1 MAIVST
7 PALSRAT
14 LVPPVE
20 MISQPSFLSSW
31 ANSTMPALSETE
43 ISARLV
49 MYSPYVIFYLLLDQ
63 LQSNVYYFFYTPTLE
78 PSRSQYVSLSHLS
91 LLLYPTL

>member
-1 MAIVST
+1 MAMVST

-43 ISARLV
+43 ISVSFSHFSLPFKSSSATTVEIIL
-49 MYSPYVIFYLLLDQ
+49 SALALPYLRA
-63 LQSNVYYFFYTPTLE
+63 TPK
-78 PSRSQYVSLSHLS
+78 LSKTS
-91 LLLYPTL
+91 G

>member
-1 MAIVST
+1 MAMVST

-49 MYSPYVIFYLLLDQ
+49 IFFLFLFLK
-63 LQSNVYYFFYTPTLE
+63 S
-78 PSRSQYVSLSHLS
+78 SLSATVENFRSTLALPYFRATPKLS
-91 LLLYPTL
+91 NTSG

>member
-1 MAIVST
+1 MAMVST
-7 PALSRAT
+7 PALSRVT

-31 ANSTMPALSETE
+31 ANSTMPALSETL

-49 MYSPYVIFYLLLDQ
+49 ILFS
-63 LQSNVYYFFYTPTLE
+63 FFK
-78 PSRSQYVSLSHLS
+78 VLS
-91 LLLYPTL
+91 LLQSKIFIQL